1 MKISGKP
8 STKFLR
14 PDHVKPLARGEVP
27 DEKVAVMWRKSWIKA
42 CDHWTDRSW
51 EPAFKISNNKGR
63 GLILTGSSEWCD
75 YSVSSEINFYLGKSG
90 GVAARVQGL
99 QRYYALEL
107 VNDGTLRLVK
117 VQDGISVLCQCSYSF
132 ELNRSYKFEIIVSG
146 SIIKGKINSALMLEY
161 EDQTKPLL
169 SGAIGLIVESG
180 TIFSDVV
187 EVT

>member
-1 MKISGKP
+1 MNNNQNLNITGLEYDEKFYQDISNLSYNSAKIYLDYMKISGKP

-75 YSVSSEINFYLGKSG
+75 YSVSSEIKFYLGKSG

-117 VQDGISVLCQCSYSF
+117 VQD
-132 ELNRSYKFEIIVSG
+132 
-146 SIIKGKINSALMLEY
+146 
-161 EDQTKPLL
+161 L
-169 SGAIGLIVESG
+169 SLIH
-180 TIFSDVV
+180 I
-187 EVT
+187 